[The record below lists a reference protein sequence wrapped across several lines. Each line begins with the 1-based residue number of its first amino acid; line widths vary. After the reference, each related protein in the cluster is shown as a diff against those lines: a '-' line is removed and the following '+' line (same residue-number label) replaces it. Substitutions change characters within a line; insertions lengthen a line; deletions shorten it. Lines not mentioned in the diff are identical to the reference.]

1 MSTENNTTNRKRSMR
16 TLWIMVL
23 LFGLP
28 YVAAFYFYIN
38 RDTLAPE
45 MATNYGTII
54 TPARPILEVPLTRID
69 NTIINSADLKGKW
82 LLVSIGSSYCNRDCL
97 DNLYKLRQIKKAVGQ
112 EHKRIRKIFFLK
124 DTGNLVEFKKLLGD
138 YRGMDVFL
146 PEGKDYFHFL
156 AGFHYQGG
164 EVKDGVFIV
173 DPLGNYMMMYPPGAD
188 AMKMLRD
195 IERLLKVSRIG

>member
-1 MSTENNTTNRKRSMR
+1 MSTENNTINRKRSTR

-54 TPARPILEVPLTRID
+54 TPARPILDVPLTRID
-69 NTIINSADLKGKW
+69 NTTINSADLKGKW
-82 LLVSIGSSYCNRDCL
+82 LLVSIGSSYCNKECL

-112 EHKRIRKIFFLK
+112 EHKRIHKVFFLK
-124 DTGNLVEFKKLLGD
+124 DTGNLVEFKKLLRD

-146 PEGKDYFHFL
+146 PEGKDYFKFL
-156 AGFHYQGG
+156 SGFHYQGG